1 MSIIKKIILILPIFA
16 LGYFGQLSSE
26 EIKKIGKYKDWEVMA
41 VTEASGKVC
50 FAQSSPILQAPKS
63 NKRDAKLFIA
73 FRPAEKIT
81 NEVSVTAGY
90 EFNKN
95 NSITAASGKYKFKFD
110 IKEQGF
116 AWITDTKIELKMIK
130 RMKRGSR
137 IMITGYNQKGSQ
149 TSDHYSLLGFT
160 KAYNATKKACT

>member
-1 MSIIKKIILILPIFA
+1 MSIIKKIIFILPIFFISY
-16 LGYFGQLSSE
+16 LGQLSAE
-26 EIKKIGKYKDWEVMA
+26 EIKKIGKFKDWEAMV
-41 VTEASGKVC
+41 VTEPTGKVC

-73 FRPAEKIT
+73 FRPAEKII

-95 NSITAASGKYKFKFD
+95 NSITAASGKNKFKFD

-116 AWITDTKIELKMIK
+116 AWIADTKIEYRMIK
-130 RMKRGSR
+130 RMKKGSR

-149 TSDHYSLLGFT
+149 TIDHYSLLGFT
-160 KAYNATKKACT
+160 KAYNATKKACS